1 VKATGKVVLLFLLM
15 IYEVTVQNVG
25 DKDGS
30 EVVMVYSKPPDGVS
44 GAHAKQV
51 IGLERVFAAA
61 GKSNK
66 VRFSFNACKSLA
78 IVDTTGYKV
87 FPSGVHKITVGD
99 GGLLFF
105 VRVSFNH

>member
-30 EVVMVYSKPPDGVS
+30 EVVVVYSKPPDGVS

-61 GKSNK
+61 GK
-66 VRFSFNACKSLA
+66 R
-78 IVDTTGYKV
+78 TT
-87 FPSGVHKITVGD
+87 
-99 GGLLFF
+99 
-105 VRVSFNH
+105 R